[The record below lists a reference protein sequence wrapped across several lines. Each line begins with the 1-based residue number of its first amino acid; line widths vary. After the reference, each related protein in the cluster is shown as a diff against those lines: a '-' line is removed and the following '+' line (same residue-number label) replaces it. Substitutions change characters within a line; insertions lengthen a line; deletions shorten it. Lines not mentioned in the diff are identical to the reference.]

1 MRYADNMTRYSNSKK
16 VITVLEE
23 IETKG
28 QLLIGFH

>member
-1 MRYADNMTRYSNSKK
+1 MSYADDMTRYSNSKK

-28 QLLIGFH
+28 SF